1 MIRCVFVGLFFA
13 FYALC
18 SAQCSYFLTGR
29 PFGFERNNA
38 IKEVGFRWG
47 ITVCY
52 AGNDVAE
59 ELGLSAIAAAND
71 TVQVRMEKTHGAAW
85 LTAFYQE
92 VDREEQWQNKVR
104 MALAKKEEKGEKNQY
119 ILVRN
124 LGKGLCE
131 VFLLDASTAKTQCL
145 SWYRGKVKRKVK
157 LTKQASE
164 CTLPYGFP
172 ENGIIK

>member
-1 MIRCVFVGLFFA
+1 MIRSIIVGLFLGS
-13 FYALC
+13 YALC
-18 SAQCSYFLTGR
+18 AAQCTYFLTGR

-71 TVQVRMEKTHGAAW
+71 SVQVRMEKSHGAAW

-104 MALAKKEEKGEKNQY
+104 MALVKKEGNGGNNRY
-119 ILVRN
+119 VLVRN
-124 LGKGLCE
+124 LGKRKCE
-131 VFLLDASTAKTQCL
+131 AFMLDVSTSKTQCL
-145 SWYRGKVKRKVK
+145 GWYRGKVKRNVK
-157 LTKQASE
+157 LIKQASE
-164 CTLPYGFP
+164 CTLPYDFP
-172 ENGIIK
+172 ENGVLK